1 LKKKNQIFA
10 LVGFG
15 FPFGPASLAARPA
28 PASSPSRSRARA
40 RAWRRGAA
48 AAFGR
53 RVAARRRS
61 RATRALWPPQR
72 PRPLTPLRALVLLGC
87 SLHSPSPA
95 RSSSSRAP
103 PRHRRLPSS
112 ATALAAAPAH
122 RLRLRLRPRCAFPWC
137 IRCSPQPARIRPP
150 PAVMAR
156 RSFGRAHRSDPLRG
170 PHPSTPL
177 LAHFSSARAP
187 HLHREAC

>member
-1 LKKKNQIFA
+1 VAPRQRSA
-10 LVGFG
+10 AAWPHAVG
-15 FPFGPASLAARPA
+15 AARHA
-28 PASSPSRSRARA
+28 PCGPRSVRAR
-40 RAWRRGAA
+40 
-48 AAFGR
+48 
-53 RVAARRRS
+53 
-61 RATRALWPPQR
+61 LP
-72 PRPLTPLRALVLLGC
+72 PLRALVLLGC